1 MKNKPQ
7 IKKPSPQKLIADSF
21 VELIDSP
28 NYHPRKIG
36 EKIAK
41 ELIHKFE
48 NNGFE
53 FGNDPALASECTQMI
68 MEAALDKIRKKYPS
82 YLI

>member
-1 MKNKPQ
+1 MKKSP
-7 IKKPSPQKLIADSF
+7 ITKSTPQKLIADNF
-21 VELIDSP
+21 VVLIDSP
-28 NYHPRKIG
+28 NYNPRKIG

-48 NNGFE
+48 NNGFK

-68 MEAALDKIRKKYPS
+68 MEAALEVIRKRYQS

>member
-1 MKNKPQ
+1 MKNKT
-7 IKKPSPQKLIADSF
+7 KKVNPEKIIADNF

-28 NYHPRKIG
+28 NYNPRKIG

-48 NNGFE
+48 NNGFA

-68 MEAALDKIRKKYPS
+68 IEAALDKIRKKYPS